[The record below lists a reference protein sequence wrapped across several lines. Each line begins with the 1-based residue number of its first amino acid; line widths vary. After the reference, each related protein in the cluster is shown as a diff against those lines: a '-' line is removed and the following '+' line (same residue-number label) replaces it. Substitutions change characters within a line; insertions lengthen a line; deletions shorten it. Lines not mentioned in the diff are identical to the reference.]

1 MICRAV
7 ISCPPVSRLLSCR
20 HSWRFSPCAVMWGG
34 AVSTSAALFL
44 WLPQAIAP
52 RNTKTYVTVSRI
64 SSQAKNDESHPQKA

>member
-1 MICRAV
+1 
-7 ISCPPVSRLLSCR
+7 
-20 HSWRFSPCAVMWGG
+20 MWGG